1 MSNDSKLQRL
11 FEPVQVGSMTVKNRI
26 VMTPFEKGYCT
37 VDGMVTQRYLDYV
50 EARAKGGVGLLFIE
64 ATAIDP
70 RGKARYYQLGGWSDD
85 HIPGLR
91 RLAEI
96 AHKYDMKV
104 GTELYHGGRTTEP
117 PTTAVQPVSS
127 SSHRTCIPT
136 GNYPSRTLT
145 IPEIKEIIQLYAE
158 GARRTKEAGLD
169 IVEIHGAHGYLVGQ
183 FLSPFSN
190 NRTDEY
196 GGSFENRLRF
206 PLEVVAAVRKMVGD
220 DYPLAYRMSGSEFVE
235 GGLTLEDMQQ
245 VAQRLEQAGVNL
257 IDVSGGIMES
267 GFIIAA
273 PMGFTDGY
281 FRHLGAGIKEA
292 VNAPVAIANRLE
304 DPNLAAEVIA
314 GGQADFIA
322 LGRGL
327 HAEPAWPNKV
337 KEGRL
342 GEVRVCIACNVCSDQ
357 MLSQYP
363 AYCTINT
370 ETGYERDHAIKPAAQ
385 AKKAVVVGA
394 GPAGMEA
401 ARILSLRGH
410 QVTLVERQQTAGGL
424 LKYAAKAPRM
434 SEFSRFINFLWHEV
448 NRLDVEILMETE
460 ATPDIIAGMKPDAV
474 IVATGNR
481 EIVPPSVPGI
491 NGPNVVKALDVL
503 DGKNSLGQKVL
514 VMGGKLTGCKVAELL
529 AGTGHQVI
537 LTNLYRDFMP
547 EPWLAG
553 SIKHETINA
562 LTENPNVELRLN
574 TTVEKIS
581 ASTVTVQSDGVSEAL
596 EGIDSV
602 VLAMGFDM
610 DNKLT
615 TALIEANIAPEVYT
629 VGDCAFPSGS
639 LFDVIHDAARVAR
652 LI

>member
-1 MSNDSKLQRL
+1 MNNEDKLRKL

-37 VDGMVTQRYLDYV
+37 VDGMVTQRYLDYI

-70 RGKARYYQLGGWSDD
+70 RGKARYYQLGGWSDE

-91 RLAEI
+91 RIAEI

-117 PTTAVQPVSS
+117 PTTAVQPVSC

-136 GNYPSRTLT
+136 GNYPARTLT
-145 IPEIKEIIQLYAE
+145 VPEIQEIVQLYAN

-183 FLSPFSN
+183 FLSPFTN

-206 PLEVVAAVRKMVGD
+206 PLEVVAAVRAVVGD

-273 PMGFTDGY
+273 PMGFKDGY

-292 VNAPVAIANRLE
+292 VSVPVAIANRLE
-304 DPNLAAEVIA
+304 DPQLAAEVVA
-314 GGQADFIA
+314 SGQADFVA

-327 HAEPAWPNKV
+327 HAEPEWVKKV
-337 KEGRL
+337 QEGRL

-357 MLSQYP
+357 MLSQHP
-363 AYCTINT
+363 AFCAINP
-370 ETGYERDHAIKPAAQ
+370 ETGYERDHAIKPAVPV
-385 AKKAVVVGA
+385 KKVVVVGA

-401 ARILSLRGH
+401 ARVLSLRGH
-410 QVTLVERQQTAGGL
+410 RVTLIERQEAAGGL
-424 LKYAAKAPRM
+424 LQAAAKAPRL
-434 SEFSRFINFLWHEV
+434 SELARFINFLWHEV
-448 NRLDVEILMETE
+448 NRLDVEILMGTE
-460 ATPDIIAGMKPDAV
+460 ATPELIAKLQPEVV

-491 NGPNVVKALDVL
+491 EGPNVVRALDVL
-503 DGKNSLGQKVL
+503 NGSNSLSQKVL

-529 AGTGHQVI
+529 ANNGHQIV

-553 SIKHETINA
+553 SIKHETMNA

-574 TTVEKIS
+574 TTVEKINGT
-581 ASTVTVQSDGVSEAL
+581 TVTLQSDGVSETLA
-596 EGIDSV
+596 GIDTV

-639 LFDVIHDAARVAR
+639 LFDVVHDAARVAR